1 MRILFI
7 FAALALASCAAQP
20 ETSGMAAA
28 GKLKVA
34 DAALQGGD
42 PDMALHV
49 ADAVLAHDPTD
60 VEALVREGDALAA
73 LGREDEAALSYQHAL
88 ALRPGSQEARIG
100 LGRIRLKTDPA
111 EAERLFAE
119 VVAAHPNEV
128 AALVDRGIALDLQG
142 QHQAAAASYRAA
154 LAVQPDDTAAE
165 VNLALSLALAGH
177 ARQAVAMLQPLA
189 ESGTASRRVQDD
201 LAVALAMSGQT
212 EAASN
217 VLSPELNQN
226 QIATAIA
233 GYRALQADP

>member
-1 MRILFI
+1 MRILCI

-20 ETSGMAAA
+20 QTSGTAA

-60 VEALVREGDALAA
+60 VEALVREGDALTA

-88 ALRPGSQEARIG
+88 ALRPGSKEARIG

-119 VVAAHPNEV
+119 VVEAHPNDV
-128 AALVDRGIALDLQG
+128 PALVDRGIALDLQG
-142 QHQAAAASYRAA
+142 RHQAAAASYRAA

-212 EAASN
+212 EAASD

-233 GYRALQADP
+233 GYRALQVDP

>member
-1 MRILFI
+1 MRILCI

-20 ETSGMAAA
+20 QTSGTAA

-60 VEALVREGDALAA
+60 VEALVREGDALVA

-88 ALRPGSQEARIG
+88 ALRPGSKEARIG

-119 VVAAHPNEV
+119 VVEAHPNDV
-128 AALVDRGIALDLQG
+128 PALVDRGIALDLQG
-142 QHQAAAASYRAA
+142 RHQAAAASYRAA

-212 EAASN
+212 EAASD

-233 GYRALQADP
+233 GYRALQVDP

>member
-7 FAALALASCAAQP
+7 VAALALASCAAQP
-20 ETSGMAAA
+20 QTSGMAV
-28 GKLKVA
+28 GGRLRVA
-34 DAALQGGD
+34 SAALQGGD

-49 ADAVLAHDPTD
+49 ADAVLAREPTN
-60 VEALVREGDALAA
+60 VEALLCEGDALAA
-73 LGREDEAALSYQHAL
+73 LGRDDEAALSYQHAL
-88 ALRPGSQEARIG
+88 ALRPGSRKARVG

-119 VVAAHPNEV
+119 VVEAYPNDV
-128 AALVDRGIALDLQG
+128 PALVDRGIALDLEG
-142 QHQAAAASYRAA
+142 RHQAAAASYRAA

-177 ARQAVAMLQPLA
+177 ARQAVGMLQPLA
-189 ESGTASRRVQDD
+189 RSGNANRRIQDD
-201 LAVALAMSGQT
+201 LAMALAMTGET
-212 EAASN
+212 EAASEI
-217 VLSPELNQN
+217 LSPELNQN